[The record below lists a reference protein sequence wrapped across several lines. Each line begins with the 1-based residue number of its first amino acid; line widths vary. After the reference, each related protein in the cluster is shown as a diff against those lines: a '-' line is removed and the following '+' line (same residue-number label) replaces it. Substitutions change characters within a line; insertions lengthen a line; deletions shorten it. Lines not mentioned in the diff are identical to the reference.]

1 MAPTV
6 AEPAA
11 PAAAHLTAAQL
22 QRMRDSFNSFD
33 ADSSGEIDAA
43 ELAAAMR
50 ALGFESLPGH

>member
-1 MAPTV
+1 M
-6 AEPAA
+6 AA